1 VDTDS
6 PFLAAV
12 LAQPWQDQPRLDFAD
27 DISRRGEE
35 QRGEFVRLQI
45 GLATG
50 RYPGMERPVNASE
63 LEDVAYRMRWLEL
76 QQSESRLRLN
86 AAPVWAAPVAALA
99 GGSEFQRGFIWRAS
113 TSAAQF
119 LERGEELL
127 SLAPITFLRLTG
139 AKSLLDRLLESP
151 LLLRLESL
159 SLAANGLNDED
170 AGRLANCPNLV
181 NIWWLDLG
189 HNPIAERGLRSIVT
203 GPGLRNLWYLGLD
216 GNEFDPRETFGR
228 EGLSITDARL
238 PESGE
243 RMEAELGPI
252 RWLHYHP
259 ELGSDYPPGP
269 GQPPPVKT

>member
-12 LAQPWQDQPRLDFAD
+12 LAQPWQDQPRLEFAD

-35 QRGEFVRLQI
+35 QRGEFVRLQV

-50 RYPGMERPVNASE
+50 RYPGLARPVNGSE
-63 LEDVAYRMRWLEL
+63 MAEVAYSMRWLDL
-76 QQSESRLRLN
+76 QSNESRLRLN
-86 AAPVWAAPVAALA
+86 AAPIWASPVAALA
-99 GGSEFQRGFIWRAS
+99 GGWEFQRGFIWCAS
-113 TSAAQF
+113 TSAALF
-119 LERGEELL
+119 LDRGEELL
-127 SLAPITFLRLTG
+127 SLAPITFVRLTRV
-139 AKSLLDRLLESP
+139 KPVLDRLLESP
-151 LLLRLESL
+151 LLARLESL
-159 SLAANGLNDED
+159 SLADNGLNDDD
-170 AGRLANCPNLV
+170 ALRLANCPNLV
-181 NIWWLDLG
+181 NIWWLDAS
-189 HNPIAERGLRSIVT
+189 HNPIGEPGLRSIVT

-228 EGLSITDARL
+228 EGLTISDARL

-243 RMEAELGPI
+243 RLEAELGPV

-269 GQPPPVKT
+269 YQPPPVKT